1 MATPTPSPDFP
12 EVDQPPAA
20 PTPPAV
26 PSGPA
31 CAACSSEAVV
41 HWQRRPTAEELAEV
55 VQAEKDR
62 REQLLLLADP
72 QLPAPEF
79 GPLPTADGT
88 TRTVYACGP
97 HAITMD
103 AAALIHA
110 SGCTAPHEANLPDC
124 DCTPETPTGSSSGA
138 DEDPAESRLPAHWL
152 PGGQ

>member
-12 EVDQPPAA
+12 EVDQPPAP

-26 PSGPA
+26 PSGPT
-31 CAACSSEAVV
+31 CTACSSDAVV
-41 HWQRRPTAEELAEV
+41 HWQRRPTTEELAEV

-103 AAALIHA
+103 AAALIHT
-110 SGCTAPHEANLPDC
+110 SGCTAPNNADLPGC
-124 DCTPETPTGSSSGA
+124 DCTPEPPPQAPA
-138 DEDPAESRLPAHWL
+138 DDDQAPSRLPAHWQ
-152 PGGQ
+152 PEGQ